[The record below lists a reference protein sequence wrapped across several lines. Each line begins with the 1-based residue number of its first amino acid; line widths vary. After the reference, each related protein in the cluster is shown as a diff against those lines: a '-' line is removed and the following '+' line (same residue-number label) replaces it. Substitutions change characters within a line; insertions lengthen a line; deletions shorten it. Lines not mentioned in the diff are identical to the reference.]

1 MLHQQ
6 KPPLNEL
13 TILHFGVRG
22 MRWGIRNHVSGG
34 EIRRA
39 RRSAARTKLAV
50 DDIKAQ
56 VRSGQASRETLA
68 QVKLAHLNNPD
79 RATAARVTKGEM
91 AVTAIL
97 LTPLTTA
104 GLVAGSQ
111 LKSRFVQRRLT
122 YDYYNRMDKHSRER
136 AAKRR

>member
-1 MLHQQ
+1 MLHQE

-22 MRWGIRNHVSGG
+22 MHWGIRKHVSGG

-50 DDIKAQ
+50 EDVKAQ
-56 VRSGQASRETLA
+56 VRSGQASKETLA
-68 QVKLAHLNNPD
+68 QTKLAHLNNPD
-79 RATAARVTKGEM
+79 RATAARITKGEM

-97 LTPLTTA
+97 LTPLTTV